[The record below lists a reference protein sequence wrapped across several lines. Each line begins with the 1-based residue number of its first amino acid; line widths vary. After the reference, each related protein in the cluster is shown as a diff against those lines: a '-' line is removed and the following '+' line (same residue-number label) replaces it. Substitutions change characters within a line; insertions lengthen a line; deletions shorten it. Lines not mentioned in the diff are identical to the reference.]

1 MCIRDREVLDRAGSV
16 MEALPSVRQCSES
29 PSRASLP
36 SVVRRAEVRR
46 RLGMLREASALVEG
60 APEGETLPELSWV
73 RAQIALDRGDLVDA
87 RRSFEAVAFA
97 AQAASDHLGSQRA
110 MAERL
115 ALACSPT
122 ERTMWRGLLQ
132 AQESMHPDATP
143 ALREV
148 QWAMAQALAC
158 EGDRA
163 AAGRLHEAVARALE
177 GQTSAES
184 AAAALASARARLE
197 QGDLIGAE
205 AAAQRAV
212 STYQAVHGERHPDT
226 LAAQLAVA
234 EARLAGASWQSAE
247 PIIDQVAAATTAAA
261 AAREEADAVRARAW
275 LLRARLSA
283 LRARAES
290 PQDALAARTQGAVRA
305 IDPLRKAVAEY
316 EAALGGAHPALAA
329 AALELADALLE
340 AARFDEAEA
349 SYRQVAGILE
359 SLGQASSPQ
368 LARARVGVALAQWG
382 EFPPAGAREILR
394 WGVAPV
400 GAELEPSV
408 EAWAFA
414 ALARRLAARGEP
426 ARAEDSFRRA
436 LTAAQLLGAGAVQS
450 QVAAELASFA
460 VARELPD
467 AVALIERAL
476 ELSPGAAAERPHLL
490 ATLARQLWP
499 KDRERATML
508 VAEAVASFG
517 AGSAEAEELLRWT
530 RRQRDRR

>member
-1 MCIRDREVLDRAGSV
+1 MKTMQSTDVQTDLSMVFSALADPTRRAILARLAAGEAPVKDLAEPFALSGPAITKHLKVLDRAGSV

-184 AAAALASARARLE
+184 AAAALASARAR
-197 QGDLIGAE
+197 
-205 AAAQRAV
+205 
-212 STYQAVHGERHPDT
+212 
-226 LAAQLAVA
+226 
-234 EARLAGASWQSAE
+234 
-247 PIIDQVAAATTAAA
+247 
-261 AAREEADAVRARAW
+261 
-275 LLRARLSA
+275 
-283 LRARAES
+283 
-290 PQDALAARTQGAVRA
+290 
-305 IDPLRKAVAEY
+305 
-316 EAALGGAHPALAA
+316 
-329 AALELADALLE
+329 
-340 AARFDEAEA
+340 
-349 SYRQVAGILE
+349 
-359 SLGQASSPQ
+359 
-368 LARARVGVALAQWG
+368 
-382 EFPPAGAREILR
+382 
-394 WGVAPV
+394 
-400 GAELEPSV
+400 
-408 EAWAFA
+408 
-414 ALARRLAARGEP
+414 
-426 ARAEDSFRRA
+426 
-436 LTAAQLLGAGAVQS
+436 
-450 QVAAELASFA
+450 
-460 VARELPD
+460 
-467 AVALIERAL
+467 
-476 ELSPGAAAERPHLL
+476 PGR
-490 ATLARQLWP
+490 
-499 KDRERATML
+499 
-508 VAEAVASFG
+508 
-517 AGSAEAEELLRWT
+517 
-530 RRQRDRR
+530 